1 MGDAKG
7 ERQGLLTR
15 PARPSSPLR
24 NGIPSGVLRAVAS
37 GRPDLLDTR
46 AVLQLQRA
54 AGNAWVDRFVVTP
67 AKAEVPA
74 VRDVVGSGRGSPLE
88 HSVRGR
94 MERAFGQDFGRVRLH
109 TGAGATASA
118 RSLNAHAYTVGEDI
132 VFQGAAYNP
141 HTNAGIRMLAHEL
154 THVLQQR
161 SGPVPG
167 TQGADGITISD
178 PTDAFEQEAE
188 RVAARLGRPGRLTPG
203 LQAEA

>member
-24 NGIPSGVLRAVAS
+24 DSIPGGVLRAVAS
-37 GRPDLLDTR
+37 GRSDLLDTR

-141 HTNAGIRMLAHEL
+141 HTNAGRRMLAHEL

-161 SGPVPG
+161 SGRVPG
-167 TQGADGITISD
+167 TPGADGITISD

-188 RVAARLGRPGRLTPG
+188 RVAGRLVRSGGSPRV
-203 LQAEA
+203 QAEA